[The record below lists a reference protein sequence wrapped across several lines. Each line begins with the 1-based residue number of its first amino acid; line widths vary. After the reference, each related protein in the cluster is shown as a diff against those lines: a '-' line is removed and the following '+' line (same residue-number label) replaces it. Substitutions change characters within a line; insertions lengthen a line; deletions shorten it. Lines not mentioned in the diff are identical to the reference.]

1 MGQSS
6 GKKPLTVVGLIGAGV
21 VAGLL
26 IAEAM
31 NSRREQSSTRGV
43 SPLSRL
49 LARFTYS
56 LDRVIPWHRQPLLLG
71 VLGLIG
77 MRAKLRDENLHNTN
91 VIPSTIQP
99 VPERKDRRYLTA
111 RTPDGTYN
119 DLSDP

>member
-6 GKKPLTVVGLIGAGV
+6 GKKLLTAIGLIGVGV

-31 NSRREQSSTRGV
+31 NSSRREQSSIRGV

-49 LARFTYS
+49 LARLTYS
-56 LDRVIPWHRQPLLLG
+56 LDRVIPWHKQPLPLG
-71 VLGLIG
+71 VLGLLG
-77 MRAKLRDENLHNTN
+77 MRARLRDENLHDTN
-91 VIPSTIQP
+91 AIPSTVQP
-99 VPERKDRRYLTA
+99 VPEKKDLRYLTA

-119 DLSDP
+119 